1 MQTQSSETQ
10 TSDTSFLR
18 SRQAKILSAIL
29 ITQAVLFYGMS
40 RAEANPESRPLS
52 ELSEQL
58 GSWRMSAQGVVDDE
72 TKQVLKADELLNRGY
87 VNPALRVEAN
97 LFVAYFKTQRTGQ
110 TPHSPKNCLP
120 GNGWTQTLADTINVD
135 VPGRTEPIQVNRYLV
150 SKGQNQSVVVY
161 WYQSR
166 DRVVASEFRARF
178 YTAADAIRYNRTD
191 TALVRVVVPVVNGD
205 ETRAT
210 DAAVNFVKE
219 FFVPLRQHFPA

>member
-1 MQTQSSETQ
+1 MQTQISETR
-10 TSDTSFLR
+10 TSDTGFLR

-40 RAEANPESRPLS
+40 RAEANPESKPLS

-58 GSWRMSAQGVVDDE
+58 GSWNMSAQGVVDDE
-72 TKQVLKADELLNRGY
+72 TRQVLKADELLNRGY
-87 VNPALRVEAN
+87 VNPALRIEAN

-135 VPGRTEPIQVNRYLV
+135 IPGRTEPIQVNRYLV
-150 SKGQNQSVVVY
+150 AKGQNQSVVMY

-205 ETRAT
+205 EKRAT